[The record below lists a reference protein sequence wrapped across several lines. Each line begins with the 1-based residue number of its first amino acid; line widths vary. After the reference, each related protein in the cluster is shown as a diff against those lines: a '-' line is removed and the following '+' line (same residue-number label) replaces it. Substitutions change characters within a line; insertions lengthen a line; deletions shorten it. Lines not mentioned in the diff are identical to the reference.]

1 MSAALS
7 ELEQA
12 AGILLGPPNLVNPEQ
27 RSAAESL
34 FLQFRKTKC
43 PYSMCKV
50 IYVAVCLNM
59 KPFGSSKE

>member
-1 MSAALS
+1 MLEPDKMATAGLA

-12 AGILLGPPNLVNPEQ
+12 AGILLGPPNLVTPQQ
-27 RSAAESL
+27 RSQAERL

-50 IYVAVCLNM
+50 LSFKNI
-59 KPFGSSKE
+59 

>member
-1 MSAALS
+1 MSAALT

-12 AGILLGPPNLVNPEQ
+12 AGILLGPPNLINPEQ

-50 IYVAVCLNM
+50 ICVVV
-59 KPFGSSKE
+59 